1 MIYLVVYIAEGI
13 GFLLL
18 AGIIVTGNSILPR
31 WAVLASPLFLMLLKP
46 LVVRLPKGVRVIV
59 SGGWSNLISVIYN
72 PEIYAF
78 SNYWL
83 SINTST
89 RSQPSFS

>member
-18 AGIIVTGNSILPR
+18 AGIIVTGNSILT
-31 WAVLASPLFLMLLKP
+31 SPLFLMLLKP